1 MELRKTYVT
10 RLFGE
15 DLKAVVVHDGAGKIW
30 VETPTGERITDALV
44 LDGGRTVSI
53 RKDGRMYLVD
63 LTPPGSSWHAA
74 LLGGR
79 GGKVEVLDELAA
91 AAAEQV
97 QAGNSGAEVLAEMP
111 GLVVEY
117 KCAVGDEVEPGQA
130 LVILEAMKMQNEL
143 PSPGAGIVEEIMV
156 KAGSTVAA
164 GTVLLR
170 VQPKSLETR

>member
-1 MELRKTYVT
+1 VELRKTYVT

-15 DLKAVVVHDGAGKIW
+15 DLRAVVVRDGSGKIW
-30 VETPTGERITDALV
+30 VETPSGARITDALV

-53 RKDGRMYLVD
+53 RQNGRMYLVD

-91 AAAEQV
+91 AAAEQDH
-97 QAGNSGAEVLAEMP
+97 AGSSRAEISAEMP

-143 PSPGAGIVEEIMV
+143 SSPGAGVVSEILV

-164 GTVLLR
+164 GTALLR
-170 VQPKSLETR
+170 LSPTAAEAQ

>member
-1 MELRKTYVT
+1 VELRKTYIT

-15 DLKAVVVHDGAGKIW
+15 DLKAVVVRDGAGKVW
-30 VETPTGERITDALV
+30 VETPTGALITDALV

-53 RKDGRMYLVD
+53 RQNGRMYLVD

-97 QAGNSGAEVLAEMP
+97 HAGSSRAEVSAEMP

-117 KCAVGDEVEPGQA
+117 KCSVGDEVEAGQA

-143 PSPGAGIVEEIMV
+143 SSPSSGVVSEILV

-164 GTVLLR
+164 GTALLR
-170 VQPKSLETR
+170 LQPKAAEAQ